1 MSAATASLAHAILR
15 VGSKQSY
22 FTARLMVDKNL
33 VNDFC
38 RAYAYFRWAD
48 DVIDVFSSSD
58 DERISFIERQKRLV
72 DSFYKK
78 ERPGD
83 LVPEEKIAAD
93 LISHD
98 KGENSGL
105 QSFIRNMLA
114 IIEFDAN
121 RKGRLIS
128 QQELTWYT
136 NRLGKSVIDGIQ
148 YFIGN
153 GHPYPTTDNRSLAAI
168 AAHIAHLLRDMVRDT
183 ADGFINI
190 PREYLESNGI
200 SPEDIDHPK
209 FIAWVKDR
217 VQLARQYFRMGK
229 LYINQLEVLRCRI
242 VGLWYCARFESVLD
256 TIERDGYLLRARYN
270 EKRKLSTWL
279 RIVWLFPSVSFQHI
293 FSRGLRD
300 A

>member
-72 DSFYKK
+72 DSFYRK

-209 FIAWVKDR
+209 FLAWVKDR
-217 VQLARQYFRMGK
+217 VQLARQYFRLGK

-256 TIERDGYLLRARYN
+256 TIERDGYLLRAKYN